1 MGITKDLVALAKEN
15 KPYTT
20 VLAVNE
26 RKKNALFP
34 LLAASDGYFYYKPS
48 DCPADSPVRPL
59 VDLDERAAKVLR
71 LCRAD

>member
-1 MGITKDLVALAKEN
+1 M
-15 KPYTT
+15 
-20 VLAVNE
+20 NE
-26 RKKNALFP
+26 RRKNALFP